1 MLDELAERLIGEEQN
16 RYNSFLMGVS
26 SKTPLEQRVL
36 SITGIVCSLCFLSIT
51 IAEQI
56 KSHRALREA
65 AALGAIID
73 VSPDQFQLNFRI
85 ALALGLGAL
94 CLWSSR
100 ARKIALVIAA
110 TFLGF
115 GLLLFSQ
122 NDVFDRTEPLIH
134 IAALSVI
141 VSALVLIRR
150 EWSDLLDAFL
160 AGTFVLI
167 NYLDWFLWT
176 RRIKQYGEVASLYP
190 YTKLNNLLYG
200 AEIWH
205 VVVLLVTIGLLAWEL
220 RLLIKRCRL
229 REDG

>member
-1 MLDELAERLIGEEQN
+1 MAEPQTGEEQN
-16 RYNSFLMGVS
+16 RYSSFLIGVS
-26 SKTPLEQRVL
+26 SKTPHEQRIL
-36 SITGIVCSLCFLSIT
+36 SITGLACSLSFLTIT

-56 KSHRALREA
+56 ELHRALSEA

-73 VSPDQFQLNFRI
+73 VSPDQFQLNFRT

-110 TFLGF
+110 TFLSF

-122 NDVFDRTEPLIH
+122 NNVFDRTEPLIH
-134 IAALSVI
+134 ITGLAVI
-141 VSALVLIRR
+141 IPAVVLIRR
-150 EWSDLLDAFL
+150 QWSDMLDAIL
-160 AGTFVLI
+160 AGVFVLV

-176 RRIKQYGEVASLYP
+176 QRIKRNAEVARLYP
-190 YTKLNNLLYG
+190 YTRLNNLLYG

-205 VVVLLVTIGLLAWEL
+205 VVVFLVTIGLLAWEL
-220 RLLIKRCRL
+220 RLLIKRYRL